1 MVVINADGLIV
12 GRLASITAKKLL
24 EGDEVMIIN
33 AEKAI
38 LTGAKASIFREYH
51 ETYVRGSKEH
61 GPYFPKRP
69 DAIIKRTIRGMLPYT
84 TQRGKDSIA
93 RLRVYIGTPSELEG
107 QQAETLEQASVNRLS
122 SYKYVQLGELSK
134 LLGAKW

>member
-1 MVVINADGLIV
+1 MVLINADGLIL

-38 LTGAKASIFREYH
+38 LSGAKASIFREYQ

-69 DAIIKRTIRGMLPYT
+69 DAIIKRTVRGMLPYK
-84 TQRGKDSIA
+84 TQRGMDSMA
-93 RLRVYIGTPSELEG
+93 RLKVYSGTPSEFEG
-107 QQAETLEQASVNRLS
+107 QPAETLEKASVNRLS
-122 SYKYVQLGELSK
+122 SYKYMQLGELSK
-134 LLGAKW
+134 LLGARY

>member
-1 MVVINADGLIV
+1 MVLINADGLIL

-33 AEKAI
+33 AEKAV
-38 LTGAKASIFREYH
+38 LSGAKASIFREYQ
-51 ETYVRGSKEH
+51 EAYVRGSKEH

-84 TQRGKDSIA
+84 SQRGKDSMA
-93 RLRVYIGTPSELEG
+93 RLRVYIGTPSEFEG
-107 QQAETLEQASVNRLS
+107 QPAVTLEQASVNRLS
-122 SYKYVQLGELSK
+122 SYRYMQLGELSK

>member
-1 MVVINADGLIV
+1 MVLINADGLIV
-12 GRLASITAKKLL
+12 GRLASLTAKKLL

-33 AEKAI
+33 AEKAV
-38 LTGAKASIFREYH
+38 LSGAKASIFREYQ
-51 ETYVRGSKEH
+51 EAYVRGSKEH

-84 TQRGKDSIA
+84 SQRGKDSMA
-93 RLRVYIGTPSELEG
+93 RLRVYIGTPSEFEG
-107 QQAETLEQASVNRLS
+107 QPAITLEQASVNRLS
-122 SYKYVQLGELSK
+122 SYKYMPLGELSK

>member
-1 MVVINADGLIV
+1 MVLINADGLIL

-38 LTGAKASIFREYH
+38 LSGAKASIFREYR

-69 DAIIKRTIRGMLPYT
+69 DAIIKRTVRGMLPYT
-84 TQRGKDSIA
+84 TQRGKDSMA
-93 RLRVYIGTPSELEG
+93 RLKVYIGTPAEFEG
-107 QQAETLEQASVNRLS
+107 QPAETLEKASANRLS
-122 SYKYVQLGELSK
+122 SYRYMQLGELSK
-134 LLGAKW
+134 LLGARY